1 MRTMLGS
8 LADARRPPPG
18 GRALLL
24 CALSWA
30 AAGLPAQESAIVVTV
45 LDERTG
51 EIQPD
56 LGPERFDVQDGDL
69 PLRVLAAD
77 PLRGPVDVLLLVD
90 ASMAGHEARAYA
102 DAMVAELPEGV
113 SMAVVGFND
122 SAELLQDFTS
132 DQDHLRRALGRLAFE
147 ALPRLLDALVASLE
161 DGFRF
166 SPNRKA
172 VVVISSGAV
181 AASRVS
187 EAEVLEAARAKGVP
201 IHAVFVRNAARAQ
214 LRRLA
219 LRTGGGAFA
228 AKRLKLDPRGLA
240 EKVLAAVANPYQ
252 LTVSGVFAL
261 GSDIRV
267 EVSRVA
273 GQGKLTASALPVD

>member
-1 MRTMLGS
+1 MRIMRGS
-8 LADARRPPPG
+8 PADFIRPPPG
-18 GRALLL
+18 GLALLL

-30 AAGLPAQESAIVVTV
+30 AAGLPAQESGIIVTA

-51 EIQPD
+51 DAPPD
-56 LGPERFDVQDGDL
+56 LGPERFEVRDGDL

-90 ASMAGHEARAYA
+90 ASMAGHEARPYA
-102 DAMVAELPEGV
+102 EAMVAELPEGA
-113 SMAVVGFND
+113 SMALVGFNE

-132 DQDHLRRALGRLAFE
+132 DQRYLRRALGRLAFE

-166 SPNRKA
+166 SANRKA

-187 EAEVLEAARAKGVP
+187 EAEVLEAARAKGVS
-201 IHAVFVRNAARAQ
+201 IHTVFVRSAARAQ

-228 AKRLKLDPRGLA
+228 AKRLKLDSRGLA
-240 EKVLAAVANPYQ
+240 AKVLAAVASPYQ

-261 GSDIRV
+261 GSEIRV